1 MGDRLGL
8 SNQQIG
14 HLENGRRRITVDV
27 LLQLV
32 EVLDCHPADLIEEL
46 GEVLTGDER
55 ILLSKYRLLQ
65 PQQKRSLVQ
74 SKTLGL
80 SDVG

>member
-1 MGDRLGL
+1 MGL